1 MQLLLLVSV
10 GVLFGSVA
18 CDAECFQ
25 KKSTECSEKMVKN
38 AGSELE
44 FSFCNFQVKLMKCLS
59 NAAKE
64 CKMNFLP
71 EAKMVDFVVDE
82 LCKSGSELNK
92 DFLEHKE
99 CLMEAVLDVK
109 CFQPV
114 INTLKDKESEREI
127 MLGQR
132 EACKQLDKIS
142 ECVKKNV
149 KKTCN
154 YKAVS
159 FFEFVFEPVVELH
172 QGFCDE
178 VIIPLTKNMKRS
190 VSSELPN
197 ILGFLGFF

>member
-92 DFLEHKE
+92 
-99 CLMEAVLDVK
+99 
-109 CFQPV
+109 
-114 INTLKDKESEREI
+114 
-127 MLGQR
+127 G
-132 EACKQLDKIS
+132 
-142 ECVKKNV
+142 
-149 KKTCN
+149 
-154 YKAVS
+154 
-159 FFEFVFEPVVELH
+159 
-172 QGFCDE
+172 
-178 VIIPLTKNMKRS
+178 IIT
-190 VSSELPN
+190 
-197 ILGFLGFF
+197 I